1 MIDLRRLHV
10 LRAVAHHGTV
20 TAAAR
25 AMHVTAS
32 AASHQI
38 RQLGRDLDVTLLEP
52 QGRGVRL
59 TAAARELLLHAEE
72 MEERWERAY
81 AALHSGAEP
90 SGALRLCGISTAV
103 AALIAPAARALRD
116 RCPALDVHVREA
128 EPAEGFDLLLSG
140 ATDLALIEPTP
151 DTPRLDDPR
160 FAQEALLTDP
170 FDLLVPNGH
179 PLAGRTQ
186 AVPGTTLGD
195 AAHEPWIVEME
206 HSSSR
211 YYTLAACTSAG
222 FSPYLAHEARH
233 WSVVA
238 ALVAEGLGIALVP
251 RLAQLPPLAV
261 TRVELRGRPA
271 PARTLLGA
279 IRRGSTDRPGI
290 AAALAALRAVDVP
303 ASIPGLAPGA
313 EPAP

>member
-38 RQLGRDLDVTLLEP
+38 RQLARDLDVPLLEP
-52 QGRGVRL
+52 QGRGIRL
-59 TAAARELLLHAEE
+59 TAAARELLVHAEE
-72 MEERWERAY
+72 MEERWEHAY
-81 AALHSGAEP
+81 AALHSGQGP
-90 SGALRLCGISTAV
+90 SGPLGLCGISTAV
-103 AALIAPAARALRD
+103 SALIAPAARVLSGRH
-116 RCPALDVHVREA
+116 PALTVRVREA

-140 ATDLALIEPTP
+140 VTDLSVFEPTP

-160 FAQEALLTDP
+160 FVQEPLLTDP
-170 FDLLVPNGH
+170 FDLLVPAGH
-179 PLAGRTQ
+179 PLDGK
-186 AVPGTTLGD
+186 PGVTLAD

-206 HSSSR
+206 PSSSR
-211 YYTLAACTSAG
+211 HYTLAACTSAG
-222 FSPYLAHEARH
+222 FSPHLAHEARH

-238 ALVAEGLGIALVP
+238 ALVAQGLGIALVP

-261 TRVELRGRPA
+261 TRLPLRGEPA
-271 PARTLLGA
+271 PSRTVLLA
-279 IRRGSTDRPGI
+279 VRRGSTERPGI
-290 AAALAALRAVDVP
+290 AAALDALRAVDVP
-303 ASIPGLAPGA
+303 EGLG
-313 EPAP
+313 